1 MNENIF
7 LHITPTIY
15 NPYSD
20 IEVFPVRLT
29 IKDYG
34 IEIFADKL
42 GLSPNRQMP
51 SKDFLVIH
59 QQLPKNK
66 YEFGLLFPIDK
77 LISDVI
83 TVEIVWRI
91 VAQNACSIVSFQ
103 TINFNI
109 ISSNNTPKNLL
120 LSTGIGNSPIMLI
133 DNKQISD
140 KKLDWVVKNY
150 TFTKIDEFSK
160 IGLLNEVANNF
171 NIYQEEKDDFYNDRY
186 VKKLKLPTLFN
197 Q

>member
-20 IEVFPVRLT
+20 IEVFPVQLT

-34 IEIFADKL
+34 IDIYGDKMA
-42 GLSPNRQMP
+42 LSPNRQMP

-59 QQLPKNK
+59 QKLPKNK
-66 YEFGLLFPIDK
+66 YEFGLLFPIGK

-91 VAQNACSIVSFQ
+91 IVQNVCSIVSFQ

-109 ISSNNTPKNLL
+109 IRSKNTPRNLL
-120 LSTGIGNSPIMLI
+120 LSTGIGNSPVMLI
-133 DNKQISD
+133 KNEQMSNKN
-140 KKLDWVVKNY
+140 LDWVVKNY
-150 TFTKIDEFSK
+150 TFTRIDEFSK
-160 IGLLNEVANNF
+160 IGLLDEVFCNF

-186 VKKLKLPTLFN
+186 VKNLKLPTLFN

>member
-20 IEVFPVRLT
+20 IEVFPAQLT

-34 IEIFADKL
+34 IEIGSDKMY
-42 GLSPNRQMP
+42 LSSNKKMPN
-51 SKDFLVIH
+51 KNFLVIH
-59 QQLPKNK
+59 QRLPKNK
-66 YEFGLLFPIDK
+66 YEFGLLFPIGK

-91 VAQNACSIVSFQ
+91 IVQNVCRIVSFQ

-109 ISSNNTPKNLL
+109 IRSKNTPRNLL
-120 LSTGIGNSPIMLI
+120 LSTGVGDSPIMLI
-133 DNKQISD
+133 NNKQMSD

-150 TFTKIDEFSK
+150 TFTRIDEFSK
-160 IGLLNEVANNF
+160 IGLLDEVFCNF

-186 VKKLKLPTLFN
+186 VNKLKLPTLFN
-197 Q
+197 F